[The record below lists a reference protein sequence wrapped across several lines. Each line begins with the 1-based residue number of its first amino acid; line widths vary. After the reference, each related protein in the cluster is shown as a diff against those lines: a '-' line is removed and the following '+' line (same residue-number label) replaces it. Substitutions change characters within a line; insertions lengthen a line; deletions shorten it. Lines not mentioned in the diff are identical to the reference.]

1 MKVYA
6 MNKPMAL
13 LLTALAA
20 LAGLAWWFAD
30 TNREP
35 GDRTAVVDTSQAT
48 VDRVLRRTARES
60 QAGVEATAVTSP
72 GTFVATRTND
82 AQSSEASPSS
92 ELNDLPDGYSLGAYH
107 GLMRRA
113 PLSGSVEPELPQ
125 IPLWLNTAFAPGAI
139 LAQAAASGREFT
151 FAILRPAP
159 RTRPQDLHQSLAALG
174 VRIEGMSGE
183 YARVR
188 VPAERSRLESI
199 ARLPEVLGLGVL
211 PPEYKI
217 EEAFAQELES
227 SSTGDSIPVF
237 ITLMGADSTG
247 EWRQALAGLG
257 VIVGAYD
264 ADLRSYTANLPA
276 AALMSVLA
284 ADFVMTVEP
293 VPVVRANH
301 GSAVPVMGAD
311 ELRQFEPAMERFT
324 GVTGAGIAVGV
335 LDTGLNAQHMDIS
348 YGRTSICGASF
359 VMDEGWD
366 LWIDLHGHG
375 THVFGTIAG
384 AGRADSLLAGMAPSV
399 SHLRFGKVLSSY
411 GSGSTDDIRRGMDYL
426 ARPSGCVWQGE
437 SGDAVK
443 PLIVNMSLSA
453 TNLAFSGRGVGERKL
468 DAVVYAHSQLYVV
481 AQSNAGQHGFSNYG
495 TAKNSL
501 AVGAAEDSG
510 IIAWFSSH
518 GPTADGRLAPGVVGT
533 GVGLTSARGSASRA
547 GYNTLSG
554 TSMAAPAVAG
564 VAALLMEA
572 RPEFQ
577 DQPALTRARLMASAI
592 RPHAY
597 LETRGQ
603 LPVDNTDGPG
613 DFNNLY
619 GLGLVSART
628 SLYSKDEAEGWLI
641 GSASAQP
648 ESDTYEYIDIEVP
661 ENAGRLDIVLT
672 WDESPADTLTRSVL
686 SNLDMWADQGADCG
700 DGACGEHASRSE
712 IDNVEWLLIE
722 DPEPGVYRIKVV
734 PVKTYGEPPSAAVAW
749 KIARGEARPQLDL
762 DVALASSSDDGSA
775 YLTVD
780 VTIESSGYVAS
791 GTTIHLGC
799 RAPEPRDCSSLDR
812 AYLPHR
818 SRVFRRD
825 GLDRPVPSSWNA
837 ESRAISVGEVAV
849 GAPRRVQLIFLREDI
864 PAGGVLHVTASS
876 WNAAAASASIQLTE
890 DESTPDA
897 DATAPAND
905 SFAAAER
912 LSGTSE
918 QTNLDLALASR
929 EPAEPLVSANS
940 RTAWYVWEAP
950 EEGLFRIRVQ
960 EADSGSPASVDM
972 NLFTGDAL
980 TALEQ
985 VTEKHG
991 SEITFVAKTGTSYK
1005 LRVASD
1011 AWDLVPLV
1019 LGWESADSRPA
1030 HDDFAFAHQIE
1041 GESGSHSSTNE
1052 GATLERQEFLGG
1064 YAATVWYK
1072 WTAPV
1077 DGFVNFTMDAEA
1089 LEILAFAGSGLGG
1102 LRLVSDTGS
1111 VWNSSLQRSVKSVT
1125 FAIQEGATY
1134 HVVVASADADAS
1146 GAPFTLEWETSD
1158 DDPRSDSRCNDR
1170 FEDAIP
1176 LDGLEGIA
1184 LDPERCGRGY
1194 FTVEPQEPPETGIAT
1209 AWWHWTAPRDGRFTW
1224 RMDGLSDAFQLS
1236 IFTGGALD
1244 NLEFVGSLRGGSAL
1258 VLEAAGNTQYWIAFG
1273 RASDAL
1279 VNRSFQQSSAIAWG
1293 TTPANDDRA
1302 DAIRISGGS
1311 GSVDGSLG
1319 YATAEADEPRKTVG
1333 LESVWWDWVAPTSG
1347 WHRFWVEG
1355 HPLHAIVEIH
1365 PASGTSAEPT
1375 WTIATSER
1383 SFLANG
1389 RVETHL
1395 LARAGTRYDIRWSRR
1410 PDIDQEPSA
1419 TLRWAESA
1427 APVQL
1432 AYKGAVTEASLL
1444 ADPVFDRTFS
1454 PENLA
1459 MTGDGEHLFSTSAH
1473 HVYSF
1478 SRDTETGDIALLHRT
1493 DNESDLDRG
1502 YRLWWSPLHERLF
1515 ATAPCF
1521 RGHSIELPESGLLLS
1536 HQELDDFADRFRT
1549 NNRLT
1554 CDFSPILGDPDGRYL
1569 YALRSNYSR
1578 SNESLLV
1585 MRADSPTELTL
1596 VQTVS
1601 ASNASGE
1608 DFTMVENLTGLN
1620 DMTLSPDGS
1629 YLYLAVENGLFVFS
1643 RDASSGKLESVR
1655 EMLRSDADHERAF
1668 RQMGSLRNVAL
1679 DANGTVLFLSGPN
1692 STSAW
1697 PPPVSDTVFTAFDIS
1712 TDPSNPK
1719 HLGTLTE
1726 FSFESKLDTSDARS
1740 HLRPRPR
1747 ALQNC
1752 ERLMAHSDL
1761 PAVDVF
1767 CGEGYYVVRWNV
1779 EAGALEVS
1787 DFAISGSDDRFGNT
1801 VPQLRANG
1809 QAAQSSDGAHV
1820 YRATNY
1826 TNNSGSDAIHVF
1838 ERASAMKPE

>member
-6 MNKPMAL
+6 MNKPMVL
-13 LLTALAA
+13 LLTALVVV
-20 LAGLAWWFAD
+20 AGLVWFFAG
-30 TNREP
+30 TNHKP
-35 GDRTAVVDTSQAT
+35 AGQTAVVDASQAT
-48 VDRVLRRTARES
+48 VDRVLQRTARES
-60 QAGVEATAVTSP
+60 QAGVEPPPFTSP
-72 GTFVATRTND
+72 GTFVATPPND
-82 AQSSEASPSS
+82 AQLSVALPGSK
-92 ELNDLPDGYSLGAYH
+92 NDSLPDGYSLGTYH

-113 PLSGSVEPELPQ
+113 PLSRSAEPELPQ
-125 IPLWLNTAFAPGAI
+125 IPRWLNPAFAPGAI
-139 LAQAAASGREFT
+139 LAQATASGREFT
-151 FAILRPAP
+151 FAILLPTP
-159 RTRPQDLHQSLAALG
+159 TTHPQDLHRSLATLG
-174 VRIEGMSGE
+174 ARIEGMSGE

-211 PPEYKI
+211 LPERKI
-217 EEAFAQELES
+217 EETFAQELGS
-227 SSTGDSIPVF
+227 RSTGEFIPVF

-247 EWRQALAGLG
+247 EWRQALAELG
-257 VIVGAYD
+257 VVAGAYD
-264 ADLRSYTANLPA
+264 SDLRSYTANLPA
-276 AALMSVLA
+276 TALRSVLA

-293 VPVVRANH
+293 VPVVSANH

-311 ELRQFEPAMERFT
+311 ELRQFESAMERFT

-426 ARPSGCVWQGE
+426 SRPSGCVWQGNPVQ
-437 SGDAVK
+437 AVK

-510 IIAWFSSH
+510 IIARFSSH

-533 GVGLTSARGSASRA
+533 GVGLTSARGAASRA

-603 LPVDNTDGPG
+603 LPADNTDGPG

-628 SLYSKDEAEGWLI
+628 SLYSNDDAEGWLI

-722 DPEPGVYRIKVV
+722 DPVPGVYRIKVV
-734 PVKTYGEPPSAAVAW
+734 PVKTYGEPPSASVAW
-749 KIARGEARPQLDL
+749 KIAHGEARPQLDL

-799 RAPEPRDCSSLDR
+799 RAPQPRDCRNLDR

-825 GLDRPVPSSWNA
+825 GLDRPLPSSWNA

-849 GAPRRVQLIFLREDI
+849 GAPRRVQLKFLREDI
-864 PAGGVLHVTASS
+864 PAGGVLLVTASS

-890 DESTPDA
+890 DESTPGA

-905 SFAAAER
+905 NFAAAER
-912 LSGTSE
+912 LSGTTE
-918 QTNLDLALASR
+918 QTSLDLALASR

-940 RTAWYVWEAP
+940 RTAWFVWEAP
-950 EEGLFRIRVQ
+950 EAGLFRIRVQ
-960 EADSGSPASVDM
+960 EADSGSPFRVDM
-972 NLFTGDAL
+972 NLFTGDTL
-980 TALEQ
+980 TTLEQ
-985 VTEKHG
+985 VTEKQG

-1005 LRVASD
+1005 LRIASD
-1011 AWDLVPLV
+1011 EWDLVPLV

-1030 HDDFAFAHQIE
+1030 HDDFAFAHSIE

-1064 YAATVWYK
+1064 YAATVWYS

-1089 LEILAFAGSGLGG
+1089 LEILAFSGSELGG
-1102 LRLVSDTGS
+1102 LRLVSDRGS
-1111 VWNSSLQRSVKSVT
+1111 VWSNSLRRSVKSVT
-1125 FAIQEGATY
+1125 FAVQNDAIY

-1170 FEDAIP
+1170 FQDAIS
-1176 LDGLEGIA
+1176 LNGLEGIA
-1184 LDPERCGRGY
+1184 YDPERCGRGY

-1209 AWWHWTAPRDGRFTW
+1209 AWWRWTAPRDGRFTW

-1236 IFTGGALD
+1236 IFTGDALD

-1279 VNRSFQQSSAIAWG
+1279 LSRNVQQSSAITWG

-1311 GSVDGSLG
+1311 GSADGSLG

-1347 WHRFWVEG
+1347 WHRFWVDG
-1355 HPLHAIVEIH
+1355 HPLHAIIEIH
-1365 PASGTSAEPT
+1365 PASVPSNEPS
-1375 WTIATSER
+1375 WTIVTSER

-1395 LARAGTRYDIRWSRR
+1395 LARAGTRYDIRLSIR
-1410 PDIDQEPSA
+1410 PGIDQESA
-1419 TLRWAESA
+1419 TTLRWAVSD

-1432 AYKGAVTEASLL
+1432 SYKGDVSEASLIPDL
-1444 ADPVFDRTFS
+1444 AFDGTFS

-1459 MTGDGEHLFSTSAH
+1459 MTGDGQHLFSTSAH
-1473 HVYSF
+1473 NVYSF
-1478 SRDTETGDIALLHRT
+1478 SRDTETGDIALVHRT
-1493 DNESDLDRG
+1493 DKESGLDRG

-1515 ATAPCF
+1515 AMAPCF
-1521 RGHSIELPESGLLLS
+1521 RGHSIELPQSGLLLS
-1536 HQELDDFADRFRT
+1536 HQELEDFADHFRT

-1554 CDFSPILGDPDGRYL
+1554 CDFLPILGDPDGRYL

-1601 ASNASGE
+1601 ASNATGE
-1608 DFTMVENLTGLN
+1608 EFTMVSNLTGLN
-1620 DMTLSPDGS
+1620 DMVLSPDGS
-1629 YLYLAVENGLFVFS
+1629 YLYLADQNGLFVFS
-1643 RDASSGKLESVR
+1643 RDTSSGKLESVR
-1655 EMLRSDADHERAF
+1655 EILRGDGDQERVF
-1668 RQMGSLRNVAL
+1668 RQMSDLRNVAL
-1679 DANGTVLFLSGPN
+1679 DTNGTVLFVSGPN

-1697 PPPVSDTVFTAFDIS
+1697 PPPVSDTVIAAFDIS
-1712 TDPSNPK
+1712 TDASNPV
-1719 HLGTLTE
+1719 HLDTLTE
-1726 FSFESKLDTSDARS
+1726 FSFESKLDASDARS

-1747 ALQNC
+1747 SFQNC

-1761 PAVDVF
+1761 PAVDMF
-1767 CGEGYYVVRWNV
+1767 CGDGFYVVRWNAA
-1779 EAGALEVS
+1779 AGALEVS
-1787 DFAISGSDDRFGNT
+1787 DFAVSGGDDRFGNAL
-1801 VPQLRANG
+1801 PQLRAHG
-1809 QAAQSSDGAHV
+1809 QAAQSPDGAHV